1 MSELIVIGYPDEQT
15 ATKVLDKAREMEKD
29 YLIDLEEAA
38 VVVRDKKGK
47 LHVTTTDHLTESG
60 ALGGLFWGALI
71 GLIFLVPLF
80 GAALGGLYGAVFGK
94 LGDLGLKE
102 NFKRQVGDLIQPGT
116 SAIMFV
122 ARKMT
127 ADKVIEELAPYGGT
141 VLRSSLDH
149 EAEEHLQEA
158 LMAGVRH

>member
-1 MSELIVIGYPDEQT
+1 MSELIVIGYPDEET
-15 ATKVLDKAREMEKD
+15 AKKVLDKSVELQKD

-38 VVVRDKKGK
+38 VVVRDRKGK
-47 LHVTTTDHLTESG
+47 LRVTTTDHLTEAG
-60 ALGGLFWGALI
+60 ALGGIFWGALI

-80 GAALGGLYGAVFGK
+80 GAALGGLYGAAFGK
-94 LGDLGLKE
+94 LGDLGLQA
-102 NFKRQVGDLIQPGT
+102 NFKRQVGELLEPGT

-127 ADKVIEELAPYGGT
+127 PDKVLEELAPYGGT

-158 LMAGVRH
+158 LMAGVAR

>member
-1 MSELIVIGYPDEQT
+1 MSELIVIGYPDEET
-15 ATKVLDKAREMEKD
+15 AKKVLDKAIVLQKD
-29 YLIDLEEAA
+29 YLIDLEQAA
-38 VVVRDKKGK
+38 VVVRDRKSK
-47 LHVTTTDHLTESG
+47 LHVTTTDHLTEAG
-60 ALGGLFWGALI
+60 ALGGIFWGALI

-102 NFKRQVGDLIQPGT
+102 SFKRQVGELLQPGT

-127 ADKVIEELAPYGGT
+127 PDKVLEELAPYGGT

-149 EAEEHLQEA
+149 EAEEHLQQA
-158 LMAGVRH
+158 LMAGIAR

>member
-1 MSELIVIGYPDEQT
+1 MSELIVIGYPDEKT
-15 ATKVLDKAREMEKD
+15 AKKVLDKAVELEKD

-38 VVVRDKKGK
+38 VVVRDRKGK
-47 LHVTTTDHLTESG
+47 LHVTTTDQLTEAG
-60 ALGGLFWGALI
+60 ALGGIFWGALI

-80 GAALGGLYGAVFGK
+80 GAALGGLSGAVFGK

-102 NFKRQVGDLIQPGT
+102 NFKRQVGELLQPGT

-127 ADKVIEELAPYGGT
+127 PDKVLEELAPYGGS

-149 EAEEHLQEA
+149 EADEHLQEA
-158 LMAGVRH
+158 LMAGAAH